1 MKDTDWTTDLLRGV
15 GAVAL
20 GILASLLVAMI
31 LGEPLVSGVNG
42 YVLVIGLLWVAS
54 VMARLQRPANG
65 DSENEGLSSTEG
77 YVRQYRD
84 SSPTDYCVYGVSSDV
99 RY

>member
-1 MKDTDWTTDLLRGV
+1 MKGMDWTTEALRVV

-20 GILASLLVAMI
+20 GIFASLLVAMI
-31 LGEPLVSGVNG
+31 VGEPMVSGVNG

-54 VMARLQRPANG
+54 VMARLQRPNDG
-65 DSENEGLSSTEG
+65 DPEDEGSGDG
-77 YVRQYRD
+77 YVQQYRD
-84 SSPTDYCVYGVSSDV
+84 SSPPDYSVYGASSEV